1 MRSGTS
7 RHSCVVV
14 NVTVVDAVDAAA
26 AVEVV
31 ANGVGGKVF
40 VRDVTGFRRWC

>member
-7 RHSCVVV
+7 LHSCVVV
-14 NVTVVDAVDAAA
+14 YVTVVDAVDAA

-31 ANGVGGKVF
+31 ANGVGGTVF
-40 VRDVTGFRRWC
+40 VRDVTGVRRWC